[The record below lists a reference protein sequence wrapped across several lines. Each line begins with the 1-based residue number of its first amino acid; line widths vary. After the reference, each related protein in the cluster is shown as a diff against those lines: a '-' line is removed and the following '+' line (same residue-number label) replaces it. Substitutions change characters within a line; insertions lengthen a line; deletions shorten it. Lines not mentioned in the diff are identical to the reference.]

1 MRMNWMFLSTPESF
15 HIKGPDGEPGGG
27 ETQAFDCNFLSL

>member
-1 MRMNWMFLSTPESF
+1 MRVNWMFLSTSDTF

-27 ETQAFDCNFLSL
+27 GKKGF